1 MSKKPRQSD
10 PQSQPAGDTQR
21 LVVWGERRKEPDWD
35 SYVAALLAFALREV
49 EGDAESSG
57 GTDGD

>member
-1 MSKKPRQSD
+1 MSKKSQHKKPGRPPRT
-10 PQSQPAGDTQR
+10 DTQR

-49 EGDAESSG
+49 EADAEEGPKS
-57 GTDGD
+57 